1 MEKLTF
7 ENLSKSEIEEIEK
20 KIFAHKRTI
29 IFLSLE
35 IEELQRNKA
44 KLLGLETN
52 LANKTIEV
60 LELSIRTA
68 NCLQN
73 ANLTHL
79 TDLVLFC
86 EKNGTS
92 GLLKLKNF
100 GRRSLNEVKDKFRE
114 HGLPCSK
121 F

>member
-1 MEKLTF
+1 METRVIK
-7 ENLSKSEIEEIEK
+7 NLSKAGIEEIDRK
-20 KIFAHKRTI
+20 VLAHKRTI

-35 IEELQRNKA
+35 IEKLQRNKA
-44 KLLGLETN
+44 KLLGLETT
-52 LANKTIEV
+52 LANQTIEV

-73 ANLTHL
+73 ANLTLL

-100 GRRSLNEVKDKFRE
+100 GRRSLNEVKAKFKE
-114 HGLPCSK
+114 HGLPCNN